1 MLKLM
6 KYEFKKQA
14 TSKWIIFGVGLF
26 LEVIFLLGVVLSKEN
41 MMGAGLAFLMI
52 LASIAVFFVS
62 VESIITFSNDLN
74 KKQSYMLY
82 MTPHSSFT
90 ILGAK
95 LLTAFV
101 TVFVTG
107 FAFFGVLLGDGAIV
121 VAKFDGVARLK
132 EMITEIME
140 SMLGIHVDVSSIS
153 LAIVAVLFSC
163 IGMLTCAYLAITL
176 CTTFLANKRGKGFI
190 SFIIFIVINWVY
202 SYLTGVVFRGV
213 AMTDRSY
220 LIVLALSQVV
230 FAVITY
236 VGSALMLDK
245 KISL

>member
-82 MTPHSSFT
+82 MTPHSSFIHSWCKT
-90 ILGAK
+90 SHRLCHGICHRVCI
-95 LLTAFV
+95 FR
-101 TVFVTG
+101 
-107 FAFFGVLLGDGAIV
+107 VLLGDGAIV

-202 SYLTGVVFRGV
+202 SYLTGLVFRGV